1 MPGTDDDTG
10 DSPSEK
16 PSTWQRLRGAMLKP
30 DAEGRPPADETKVDG
45 KVPTTVD
52 ELESAVAR
60 ADDKE
65 RLVGLIMAPLAAAI
79 AVLITGS
86 LISNDPKA
94 HLASGA
100 INKAHVNPS
109 LYLEL
114 GAVTAGLAVLMLVM
128 AMLRKRLY
136 LGIVMA
142 LYGLSIFNLH
152 FWGFGIPFI
161 MAGAWFLVRAYR
173 LQSRLK
179 EAKAGAPGQIVRGP
193 SGPRTANKR
202 YTPPT
207 LPPGRAKRRAS

>member
-1 MPGTDDDTG
+1 MPGTDPDPG
-10 DSPSEK
+10 DGASAKQSA
-16 PSTWQRLRGAMLKP
+16 WQRFRGAILKP
-30 DAEGRPPADETKVDG
+30 DATGGSPADETKFDG
-45 KVPTTVD
+45 KVPTTVE

-65 RLVGLIMAPLAAAI
+65 RLIGLVMAPLAAGI
-79 AVLITGS
+79 VVLITGS
-86 LISNDPKA
+86 LIANDPKA

-114 GAVTAGLAVLMLVM
+114 GAVTAALAVLMLVM
-128 AMLRKRLY
+128 ALLRKRLY

-161 MAGAWFLVRAYR
+161 MVGAWYLVRAYR
-173 LQSRLK
+173 FQNKLK
-179 EAKAGAPGQIVRGP
+179 EAKSDAPGRIASGP
-193 SGPRTANKR
+193 SGSRAANKR
-202 YTPPT
+202 YTPPAP
-207 LPPGRAKRRAS
+207 PPGRAKRRAS